1 MDIKNIELA
10 KVVIAKLSDLKE
22 VSNSLNNVNTK
33 IFFRIQTQKNNHY
46 KDIPVPDKDNLKM
59 WVDRNIK
66 SLEEFL
72 KDL

>member
-10 KVVIAKLSDLKE
+10 KSLIEKLENLKE
-22 VSNSLNNVNTK
+22 VSDSLNNVNAK
-33 IFFRIQTQKNNHY
+33 VFFRIQTQKNNHY